1 MNAPHLP
8 RLACAAAALALT
20 LALTLAAAPA
30 HAGRT
35 VGVGLG
41 SSTLSSGVSV
51 KWQAKGGGGMQ
62 LVAGAYGNGLYYDG
76 YGYTNSIGVSLDG
89 LRDMGQIGN
98 LGPIGVGWSLGGGG
112 GIGVGGTLAVAAA
125 GVAGLNFELEPVPL
139 EFSIEYRPTLS
150 ILPGVYPDF
159 VNASGHLRWWF

>member
-1 MNAPHLP
+1 MTAPRFS
-8 RLACAAAALALT
+8 RLARAAAALTALT
-20 LALTLAAAPA
+20 LSLAAAPA

-62 LVAGAYGNGLYYDG
+62 LVAGAYGNGLYYNG
-76 YGYTNSIGVSLDG
+76 YGYNNSIGVSLDG
-89 LRDMGQIGN
+89 LRDMGEIGN

-112 GIGVGGTLAVAAA
+112 GIGVGGTLAAAAA
-125 GVAGLNFELEPVPL
+125 GVAGLNFELQPVPL
-139 EFSIEYRPTLS
+139 EFSIEYRPTLI
-150 ILPGVYPDF
+150 ILPGVGFDL

>member
-8 RLACAAAALALT
+8 RLGCAAAALALT
-20 LALTLAAAPA
+20 LASAPA

-62 LVAGAYGNGLYYDG
+62 LVAGPFGNGLFYGG
-76 YGYTNSIGVSLDG
+76 YGNSLGVNLDG

-98 LGPIGVGWSLGGGG
+98 LGPISVGWSLGGGG
-112 GIGVGGTLAVAAA
+112 GVGVGGTLAAAAA

-139 EFSIEYRPTLS
+139 EFSIEYRPTL
-150 ILPGVYPDF
+150 IIIPTVGVD
-159 VNASGHLRWWF
+159 VLNASGHLRWWF

>member
-1 MNAPHLP
+1 MTAPQLS
-8 RLACAAAALALT
+8 RMARAAAALA
-20 LALTLAAAPA
+20 ALCFSLAAAPA

-62 LVAGAYGNGLYYDG
+62 LVAGPFGNGLYYNG
-76 YGYTNSIGVSLDG
+76 YGNSLGVNLDG
-89 LRDMGQIGN
+89 LRDMGEIGN

-112 GIGVGGTLAVAAA
+112 GVAVGGTLAAAAA

-139 EFSIEYRPTLS
+139 EFSLEYRPTLI
-150 ILPGVYPDF
+150 ILPGVGFDL